1 VEAAVTEGAHDHGS
15 LGEEAQ
21 KLAEAVHEWIS
32 GPGAQWLD
40 GRRAP
45 GWLGES
51 PECAV
56 CPVCQLLRVVRGAS
70 PEVFGH
76 LADAASSLSA
86 AFRELLGDA
95 SPGSSSP
102 RSRGGVEHIDLG

>member
-1 VEAAVTEGAHDHGS
+1 VTEQAHAHGP

-21 KLAEAVHEWIS
+21 KLAAAVHDWIS
-32 GPGAQWLD
+32 GPGAAWMDQE
-40 GRRAP
+40 RVT

-51 PECAV
+51 PECKV
-56 CPVCQLLRVVRGAS
+56 CPVCQVLRLVRSAN

-76 LADAASSLSA
+76 LADATASLSA

-95 SPGSSSP
+95 SPDRSSRP
-102 RSRGGVEHIDLG
+102 ARPGGVEHIDLD

>member
-1 VEAAVTEGAHDHGS
+1 VEAAVTDSAHSHGS

-45 GWLGES
+45 AWLGES

-86 AFRELLGDA
+86 AFRELLGETSTA
-95 SPGSSSP
+95 ASSPGR
-102 RSRGGVEHIDLG
+102 RSGVEHIDLG